1 MMTIGAKTMS
11 ARTRGSNPSEV
22 LCGGLT
28 SARECHVPRK
38 RKTKVKSLARSNLV
52 LHHKDCQIR
61 VSLDYDWTNMQ
72 TNCRYM
78 IMKHQRHTTPTNE
91 MI

>member
-61 VSLDYDWTNMQ
+61 VSLRLRLDEYANELSIHDYETSKTHYTD
-72 TNCRYM
+72 
-78 IMKHQRHTTPTNE
+78 
-91 MI
+91 